1 MLFSKY
7 LCVPF
12 VRTFGFSATSTY
24 NSYLPLIFGK
34 FPWIWCYFQN
44 ICVCRLWGLWGQR
57 RPHGQKAGFWGWKK
71 SNKCKKNQISNFGF
85 ISYGHFSARNGS
97 KSTIVTQKLKTCW
110 LYLIFE
116 EDFLLWFWFF
126 FSLKIPLLELEASFD
141 LNSFKNIGTIFL
153 KISSNKCKFSKD

>member
-71 SNKCKKNQISNFGF
+71 SNKCKKIKYPTLVLYLMVIFQLEMGLNQQLSLKNSKLVDF
-85 ISYGHFSARNGS
+85 IWFLRRIFYFYFDFFSAS
-97 KSTIVTQKLKTCW
+97 KSRSLNLRPPLTSIASKT
-110 LYLIFE
+110 
-116 EDFLLWFWFF
+116 
-126 FSLKIPLLELEASFD
+126 
-141 LNSFKNIGTIFL
+141 
-153 KISSNKCKFSKD
+153 